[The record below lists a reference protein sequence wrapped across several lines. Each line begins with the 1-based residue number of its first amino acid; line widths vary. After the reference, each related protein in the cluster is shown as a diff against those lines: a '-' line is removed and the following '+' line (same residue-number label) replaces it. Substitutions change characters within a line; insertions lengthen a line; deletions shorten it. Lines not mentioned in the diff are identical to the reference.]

1 MSVRLPRRSFAYYWA
16 KQRLQ
21 AHEPKWVTV
30 GLLLLSI
37 TAFVLAFLRR
47 TTEEHHSLIGFFWL
61 VAAYLSWVRSGM
73 QEVYQEQE
81 RRFDEERAKQN
92 M

>member
-21 AHEPKWVTV
+21 GHEPKWVTV

-47 TTEEHHSLIGFFWL
+47 TTEEHHSLIGFSWL

-81 RRFDEERAKQN
+81 RRFEEERAKQN